1 MNYQIV
7 PMDRGHIDQI
17 VSLERQSFSTP
28 WSKASLEEELY
39 NPQASFLVAE
49 GENGEVLGYAG
60 LHVVLD
66 EGYIA
71 NFAVFPQYRRQG
83 VAGQLLD
90 VYCRFGEANLA
101 FLTLEVRLSNRA
113 AIELYMGRDFEQVGR
128 RPGFYENPTEDAILM
143 TRFFKEEA
151 RPEGDVQ

>member
-7 PMDRGHIDQI
+7 PMDRGHLDQI
-17 VSLERQSFSTP
+17 VALEKTSFSTP
-28 WSKASLEEELY
+28 WSKASLEEELF

-49 GENGEVLGYAG
+49 GDTGEVLGYAG

-113 AIELYMGRDFEQVGR
+113 AIDLYMGRDFEQVGR
-128 RPGFYENPTEDAILM
+128 RPNFYENPTEDAILM

-151 RPEGDVQ
+151 RPEGDAQ

>member
-7 PMDRGHIDQI
+7 PMDRSHIDAI
-17 VSLERQSFSTP
+17 VKLEQESFSTP

-49 GENGEVLGYAG
+49 GEEGQVLGYAG

-101 FLTLEVRLSNRA
+101 FLTLEVRVSNRA
-113 AIELYMGRDFEQVGR
+113 AIDLYMGRDFEQVGR
-128 RPGFYENPTEDAILM
+128 RPDFYDSPKEDAILM
-143 TRFFKEEA
+143 TRFFKEEHFE
-151 RPEGDVQ
+151 EGDQ

>member
-1 MNYQIV
+1 MNYKVV
-7 PMDRGHIDQI
+7 PMDKSHIDQI
-17 VSLERQSFSTP
+17 AQLEQTAFSTP

-49 GENGEVLGYAG
+49 GEGGEVLGYAG

-90 VYCRFGEANLA
+90 VYCRFGEEHLS
-101 FLTLEVRLSNRA
+101 FLTLEVRVSNRA
-113 AIELYMGRDFEQVGR
+113 AIDLYMGRDFEQVGR
-128 RPGFYENPTEDAILM
+128 RPNFYENPTEDAILM
-143 TRFFKEEA
+143 TRFFKEE
-151 RPEGDVQ
+151 GTT